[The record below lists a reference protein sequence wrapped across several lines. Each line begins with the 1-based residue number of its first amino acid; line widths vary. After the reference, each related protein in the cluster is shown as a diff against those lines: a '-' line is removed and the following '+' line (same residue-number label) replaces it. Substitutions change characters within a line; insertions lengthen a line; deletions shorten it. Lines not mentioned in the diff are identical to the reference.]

1 MALELKQHCTFSGPA
16 LPEPFVQFELEKELN
31 KEGLLPK
38 STGQEG
44 QALQESWEVYQRKLR
59 ELVSIGGAIRVKNHV
74 IDPLAQRLGYEQIE
88 AASEVKTR
96 EEWETGGYLLT
107 VGDAKLRVWCTD
119 FNADLD
125 APAKRGAA
133 YRYSP
138 LRIAQRVLLTCGE
151 RLGLLTNGVELRLLI
166 SDPARPDSQITIAID
181 PNWKRSR
188 TVPDSYRLVLALA
201 TPAGIQALPKLV
213 DKARLQQAKVTK
225 DLRLQ
230 ARRAVE
236 ALIQGV
242 LEHPTN
248 REALKEFGDREA
260 LAKQLWREG
269 LITVYRL
276 LFVLKLESSDDPAR
290 SFSFASTS
298 LWRNSFSPSVALAH
312 YVRKVLD
319 DGAET
324 GSFLEDGLRSL
335 FRMFTEGVQ
344 CTELNVKPLGG
355 ALFGAGATPILTR
368 LQWGERSVALL
379 LDQLLWT
386 TANRRGMSRER
397 VHYGALDVEDLGRVY
412 EALLE
417 LEPGISH
424 EPMCRL
430 RRQKLEVVVP
440 IAQGEKYRPAK
451 PKPVEEVIEDEIEDE
466 EDEEE
471 ESPKSGKKTKVEWIE
486 EIPPNRF
493 YLRVGLGRKA
503 SGSYYTPHSFVR
515 FLVQETLGAQVA
527 ECSPKDDPNPI
538 AILKLKVLD
547 PAMGSGHFLV
557 EACRFLGE
565 KLYEACRSC
574 DEKATAAE
582 KRYERSRNEADRAE
596 AEKFRRR
603 VIELPDP
610 DDKLTKYLPSAAPE
624 GKESGLSQTEAIS
637 LCRRLVA
644 VHCLYGVDKNPLA
657 VELAKLSLWIE
668 SHAEGLPLTF
678 LDHRLV
684 LGDSLT
690 GAFFEHLLKY
700 PGSQDEIDELLYRG
714 IRVQFTE
721 AMADALRHVRD
732 LEASVGV
739 DVAELEAKRA
749 AKARLDRAL
758 APFKVVAAAWSG
770 GVMLGGQCD
779 DVAYGGLIEAI
790 GKTGDLPSEIGQRSL
805 LEMIAKGLGVDVS
818 RLEGERS
825 GFELEDL
832 SSEVQ
837 ESSSEVENSSF
848 EVQGSSSKVED
859 LSSEAQ
865 ARPVKRKQLLKLLE
879 SPDCVPAFPFDLVFA
894 EVFYPDGNFATRQG
908 FDVIL
913 GNPPWNKTNLEM
925 SEFMGS
931 IDLRF
936 LEAGNSQKE
945 ELVKEYEGTSAW
957 NRWIDAAKEEDRLN
971 RAISVLHPSTQS
983 ETAGFGAGHSD
994 IFAPFVDCCF
1004 RWLKLKGILG
1014 LVLPTAFHVSH
1025 SLSRLRRKFLHGM
1038 TVGGYFSF
1046 ENKRS
1051 LFEIDKRWKFS
1062 ILVAKNTSPSIDH
1075 GFLAQFYLHHD
1086 QWLFSDDRKPKPFL
1100 YSAELIEKMDPDNLI
1115 FQEFTSNEDAY
1126 CADTVFLHSIA
1137 WKDFSENNN
1146 WQIRR
1151 ELNAT
1156 EDRWRIDYKRKDVGR
1171 SWNRDISVI
1180 VNHLPGTIHQ
1190 FTDLWEGAETAAI
1203 PIENLADK
1211 PAILELTRYYR
1222 AAYRI
1227 TARATDERTSI
1238 YTILCPGTTATN
1250 KLPIEG
1256 TPTQRPNSLAIG
1268 AIAVCNSFVF
1278 DWCLRLRVGSKD
1290 VSKFIVNVTPM
1301 SEVAAKS
1308 ILCVHSA
1315 LRLTCNH
1322 SGYAPLWREQLADAW
1337 REPNL
1342 DPFTF
1347 PILATPDDRWS
1358 LRAVIDAVVAQAYGL
1373 DRTQYA
1379 HILSTFSHKSYL
1391 QAPHL
1396 CLDRFDELLSIGLES
1411 FTQKYDPYYD
1421 IPLNES
1427 LPKPVIDLPI
1437 PETISPQQQ
1446 SLDLNIEPSIPTK
1459 KRRKKS

>member
-1 MALELKQHCTFSGPA
+1 MALELKQHCTFTGPA

-31 KEGLLPK
+31 KEGLLPRT
-38 STGQEG
+38 TGQEG
-44 QALQESWEVYQRKLR
+44 QALQESWEVYRRKLR
-59 ELVSIGGAIRVKNHV
+59 DLVSIGGANRVKNHA

-88 AASEVKTR
+88 VASEVETR
-96 EEWETGGYLLT
+96 EGREAGGYLLT
-107 VGDAKLRVWCTD
+107 VGEAKLRVWCTD

-201 TPAGIQALPKLV
+201 TPAGIQALPRLV

-230 ARRAVE
+230 ARKAVE

-242 LEHPTN
+242 LEHPAN

-312 YVRKVLD
+312 YVRKVID

-335 FRMFTEGVQ
+335 FRMFTDGVQ

-417 LEPGISH
+417 LEPGISR

-451 PKPVEEVIEDEIEDE
+451 PKPLEELIEDEIEEE
-466 EDEEE
+466 EDEE

-574 DEKATAAE
+574 DEKATEAE
-582 KRYERSRNEADRAE
+582 KRYERSQSEADRAE

-624 GKESGLSQTEAIS
+624 GKESGLSQTEAIALS
-637 LCRRLVA
+637 RRLVA

-721 AMADALRHVRD
+721 AMAEALRSVRD

-749 AKARLDRAL
+749 AKEKLDRAL

-770 GVMLGGQCD
+770 GVMLGGRCD

-818 RLEGERS
+818 RLEEERS
-825 GFELEDL
+825 SFELEDL
-832 SSEVQ
+832 SFEVQ
-837 ESSSEVENSSF
+837 ESSSEV
-848 EVQGSSSKVED
+848 
-859 LSSEAQ
+859 Q
-865 ARPVKRKQLLKLLE
+865 ARPVEREQLLKLLE
-879 SPDCVPAFPFDLVFA
+879 SPDCVPAFPFDLMFA

-908 FDVIL
+908 FDAVL
-913 GNPPWNKTNLEM
+913 GNPPWDRMLPADK
-925 SEFMGS
+925 EFFAGYDFN
-931 IDLRF
+931 I
-936 LEAGNSQKE
+936 LEASTKRERTDIEKRLRNDPEIVSRHEAYITEFRSTERIIKSIYQYQVAIINGEKTIGKQ
-945 ELVKEYEGTSAW
+945 
-957 NRWIDAAKEEDRLN
+957 DAFRAFMERNAQLLN
-971 RAISVLHPSTQS
+971 HSGLTGVVVPS
-983 ETAGFGAGHSD
+983 
-994 IFAPFVDCCF
+994 
-1004 RWLKLKGILG
+1004 
-1014 LVLPTAFHVSH
+1014 AFHANEGATGI
-1025 SLSRLRRKFLHGM
+1025 RKLYLERM
-1038 TVGGYFSF
+1038 AVQCCYSF
-1046 ENKRS
+1046 ENKRR
-1051 LFEIDKRWKFS
+1051 LFEIHGSFKFAT
-1062 ILVAKNTSPSIDH
+1062 IVAQRGRPTNEFPC
-1075 GFLAQFYLHHD
+1075 AFYLH
-1086 QWLFSDDRKPKPFL
+1086 DDEWL
-1100 YSAELIEKMDPDNLI
+1100 YSDRSSLSYSLDFVQKTGGEYLSLLELQSLKDLEVARIC
-1115 FQEFTSNEDAY
+1115 FQSGEPFRKVCNRS
-1126 CADTVFLHSIA
+1126 SI
-1137 WKDFSENNN
+1137 
-1146 WQIRR
+1146 RLGR
-1151 ELNAT
+1151 ELNMT
-1156 EDRWRIDYKRKDVGR
+1156 DDVWRFVPTSRLVSDDEDPRTPETMKRLSEEGYLVLHEGKTFHQFDDRWA
-1171 SWNRDISVI
+1171 
-1180 VNHLPGTIHQ
+1180 LPARLLVQVSKCQDKTDWLKATSLFRLQ
-1190 FTDLWEGAETAAI
+1190 FRE
-1203 PIENLADK
+1203 
-1211 PAILELTRYYR
+1211 
-1222 AAYRI
+1222 I
-1227 TARATDERTSI
+1227 TRATDERTAIACIQTPSTLNS
-1238 YTILCPGTTATN
+1238 YTATN
-1250 KLPIEG
+1250 ER
-1256 TPTQRPNSLAIG
+1256 TPWSRPTCEALCICAVFNSFSFDWACRQFVQIHLTLAILNNLPFPNFRRSSRDSEY
-1268 AIAVCNSFVF
+1268 IA
-1278 DWCLRLRVGSKD
+1278 SKT
-1290 VSKFIVNVTPM
+1290 FL
-1301 SEVAAKS
+1301 A
-1308 ILCVHSA
+1308 HSA

-1322 SGYAPLWREQLADAW
+1322 SGYAPLWHEQLADAW

-1358 LRAVIDAVVAQAYGL
+1358 LRAAIDAVVAQAYGL
-1373 DRTQYA
+1373 DRAQYA
-1379 HILSTFSHKSYL
+1379 HILSTFSHKSYPR
-1391 QAPHL
+1391 APHL
-1396 CLDRFDELLSIGLES
+1396 CLDRFDELMSIGLEA
-1411 FTQKYDPYYD
+1411 FTQKYDPYSD

-1437 PETISPQQQ
+1437 PETSENVQL
-1446 SLDLNIEPSIPTK
+1446 SMLDVPSTDSTPK
-1459 KRRKKS
+1459 KAKRRKRSSL